1 MVLWMS
7 LNPGV
12 CRVLTNLNSG
22 LGIASIIFSE
32 CFFILRTYVLWN
44 KNRILLIAMLSTF
57 FIFLVACFVFAFTS
71 TVPATYTTSAIPG
84 IAGCYQSSTN
94 FRLFIPF
101 LLLTVF
107 ELGLMTL
114 TLIRAM
120 QNWRMSSSRLYI
132 VLVKHN
138 IFYYACGLL
147 LSVANM
153 LTSLLLNYS
162 YYNMLY
168 IFEVLI
174 LAILA
179 TRMHLDLW
187 QTNRRTRSSSVVV
200 DIPMS
205 DVSSVNVTA

>member
-1 MVLWMS
+1 MYIPFLVKMCVSVLIH
-7 LNPGV
+7 PG
-12 CRVLTNLNSG
+12 
-22 LGIASIIFSE
+22 
-32 CFFILRTYVLWN
+32 FFILRTYVLWS

-57 FIFLVACFVFAFTS
+57 FVLLVACFSVAFTS
-71 TVPATYTTSAIPG
+71 TVPATYTSSAIPG
-84 IAGCYQSSTN
+84 ITGCYQSSTN

-107 ELGLMTL
+107 ELGLMIL

-138 IFYYACGLL
+138 IFYYVCGLL

-168 IFEVLI
+168 IFEVMI

-179 TRMHLDLW
+179 TRMHLDLL
-187 QTNRRTRSSSVVV
+187 QTNRRTRGSSAVVG
-200 DIPMS
+200 IPMS
-205 DVSSVNVTA
+205 DLSSVNVMV